1 MIVDDNPANLKLLED
16 MLLQQ
21 GYEVNSFRSGSMA
34 LAAAL
39 RHRPDLILLDVDMPE
54 MNGYEL
60 CERLKST
67 AALAEVP
74 VIFLS
79 ALSDTQDK
87 IKAFRSG
94 AADYVSKPFHF
105 EEVHARVETHLKLHG
120 LQRALMLQNEHL
132 EEMVAARTSELA
144 KANKGLTVSLREREL
159 LVQEVHH
166 RVHNNLQI
174 ICSLLEMQSPAVSEP
189 PLASVILETQ
199 NRILSM
205 ATIHQ
210 TLYDS
215 GNLSEV
221 EFAEYIHRLASDV
234 SNSYGLGPARIQL
247 AFELEPVR
255 LEIDRAIPCGLILN
269 EWLSNA
275 FKHAFP
281 DDRKGEV
288 RISLQQRGRLILLA
302 VHDNGVGLP
311 KGHVPGDP
319 KSLGLSLVNVLSE
332 QLEGTVEITSKQ
344 GSSHF
349 VLRFA
354 QISDEA

>member
-1 MIVDDNPANLKLLED
+1 MIVDDNPATLKLLED

-21 GYEVNSFRSGSMA
+21 EYEVHSFPSGSMA

-39 RHRPDLILLDVDMPE
+39 RHPPDLILLDVDMPE
-54 MNGYEL
+54 MNGYEV
-60 CERLKST
+60 CERLKSAT
-67 AALAEVP
+67 ALSEIP

-79 ALSDTQDK
+79 ALNDTQDK
-87 IKAFRSG
+87 ITAFRSG
-94 AADYVSKPFHF
+94 AADYVSKPFQF

-120 LQRALMLQNEHL
+120 LQRALMLQNARL
-132 EEMVAARTSELA
+132 EEIVAARTSELA
-144 KANKGLTVSLREREL
+144 KSNESLTVSLREREL
-159 LVQEVHH
+159 LLQEVNH

-174 ICSLLEMQSPAVSEP
+174 ICSLLGMQCAVVTD
-189 PLASVILETQ
+189 PLLATALLETQ

-215 GNLSEV
+215 GNLSDV
-221 EFAEYIHRLASDV
+221 EFAKYIQLLASNV
-234 SNSYGLGPARIQL
+234 SNSYGVDPTRIEL

-255 LEIDRAIPCGLILN
+255 LEIDCAIPCGLILN

-281 DDRKGEV
+281 HGRKGEV
-288 RISLQQRGRLILLA
+288 RISLQQRDHLILLG
-302 VHDNGVGLP
+302 VHDNGVGLF
-311 KGHVPGDP
+311 KGHVPSSP
-319 KSLGLSLVNVLSE
+319 KSLGLSLVDVLSE
-332 QLEGTVEITSKQ
+332 QLEGTLEIASSR

-349 VLRFA
+349 VLRFP
-354 QISDEA
+354 QISDNA

>member
-1 MIVDDNPANLKLLED
+1 
-16 MLLQQ
+16 
-21 GYEVNSFRSGSMA
+21 
-34 LAAAL
+34 
-39 RHRPDLILLDVDMPE
+39 
-54 MNGYEL
+54 
-60 CERLKST
+60 
-67 AALAEVP
+67 
-74 VIFLS
+74 
-79 ALSDTQDK
+79 
-87 IKAFRSG
+87 
-94 AADYVSKPFHF
+94 
-105 EEVHARVETHLKLHG
+105 
-120 LQRALMLQNEHL
+120 MLQNEQL

-144 KANKGLTVSLREREL
+144 KTNKSLTVSLREREL
-159 LVQEVHH
+159 LLQEVHH

-174 ICSLLEMQSPAVSEP
+174 LCSLLGMQSAAVID
-189 PLASVILETQ
+189 PLLATALLETQ

-215 GNLSEV
+215 DNLSQV
-221 EFAEYIHRLASDV
+221 EFAEYIHRLAGNV
-234 SNSYGLGPARIQL
+234 SNSYRLDPTRIKL
-247 AFELEPVR
+247 AFELEPIR

-311 KGHVPGDP
+311 KGHVPSDP

-332 QLEGTVEITSKQ
+332 QLEGTIEITSKQ
-344 GSSHF
+344 GSSQF

-354 QISDEA
+354 N